1 MSRERRHDLQEATVA
16 DPTTSVPEGVPVRR
30 LAEPPKRGARSNLA
44 RRLTSLYVGEPS
56 TLGLSEEAARF
67 VADSVE
73 EPDRVRKEEL
83 QRIIPVPMAAG
94 TMHIVRASICALRV
108 SPFMLNPRVAPL
120 GRHPAA
126 SKDAE
131 NVSYWPAADL
141 DDGDGTAE
149 LVLHAGSRSRLTRA
163 IDENQK
169 ALRSNAVG
177 GHWRKS
183 IRELGVRKP
192 VMLVSLGA
200 EVEDGTLRGLVSA
213 EGSTRTVELH
223 NALGIDSREV
233 MLGRF
238 EHLEEVHEVWGEL
251 ARATRS
257 PIGEVSAEQLERARC
272 LFVPAEIIVGFSP
285 AEGGLDDAIEGYLAD
300 VHINP
305 QREWVESAKNDKVGD
320 RVLEHL
326 YRSGE
331 IDRETFYYLAGR
343 LTGEEAEVA
352 GRDPSPA
359 RRAVALAA
367 TFLASSNSAVGRS
380 VGEGVRSATGTDRAS
395 PEKKASIIA
404 ALTYRSVA
412 DDSAP
417 DRRKAELSALER
429 AYRDPV
435 LRDGLDGPG
444 AWRATRRSPARLR
457 DAALKELEKGGPGPA
472 ALEMQVLAAFALV
485 RAGVLQRGRS
495 KQKGGDPRDPQYV
508 LRRATADQRG
518 IHLYFRVLEDYFAG
532 VELARPNLV
541 TGAPE
546 PSPTGD
552 PVPLDGA
559 FIRDAF
565 RDGGSGREPDAGT
578 TAKGTQGDRPAAG
591 KENKVPPER
600 ELDSAI
606 RSVVDRT
613 RQMTAGLEELE
624 LVIDDEGPLIER
636 EGLEEETAD
645 ELTGML
651 SAALGRV
658 AELKRVHTK
667 RYAALEA
674 LTERDETED
683 GDDDDDE

>member
-1 MSRERRHDLQEATVA
+1 MA
-16 DPTTSVPEGVPVRR
+16 DSSTSILEGVPPRR
-30 LAEPPKRGARSNLA
+30 LAEPPKRSARNNLA
-44 RRLTSLYVGEPS
+44 RRLMSLYVGDPS
-56 TLGLSEEAARF
+56 TLGLSEESARF
-67 VADSVE
+67 IADSVE

-83 QRIIPVPMAAG
+83 QRIIPIPTVAG
-94 TMHIVRASICALRV
+94 TLHIVRANICALRV
-108 SPFMLNPRVAPL
+108 TPYMLNPRVAPL

-126 SKDAE
+126 ARDPE
-131 NVSYWPAADL
+131 NVSYWPATDL
-141 DDGDGTAE
+141 ENGDGTAE
-149 LVLHAGSRSRLTRA
+149 LLLHAGDYSRLTRA

-200 EVEDGTLRGLVSA
+200 EVDDTTLRGLISA

-238 EHLEEVHEVWGEL
+238 ESLEKVHLVWAEL

-257 PIGEVSAEQLERARC
+257 PISEVTAEQLERARC
-272 LFVPAEIIVGFSP
+272 LFMPAEIVVGFSP
-285 AEGGLDDAIEGYLAD
+285 ANGGLDDAIEGYLAD

-305 QREWVESAKNDKVGD
+305 QREWVESAKNDKIGD

-343 LTGEEAEVA
+343 LTTEEAEAA
-352 GRDPSPA
+352 GKDPAPA
-359 RRAVALAA
+359 RRATALASY
-367 TFLASSNSAVGRS
+367 FLAPSNSAMGRS
-380 VGEGVRSATGTDRAS
+380 VGEGIRNATGTDRAS
-395 PEKKASIIA
+395 HEKKAAIVA
-404 ALTYRSVA
+404 ALAYRSVA
-412 DDSAP
+412 EDPQP
-417 DRRKAELSALER
+417 DQKKAELSALER

-435 LRDGLDGPG
+435 LRDALAEPKP
-444 AWRATRRSPARLR
+444 WRATRRSPARLR

-472 ALEMQVLAAFALV
+472 ALELQALASFALV
-485 RAGVLQRGRS
+485 RGGVLQRGRS
-495 KQKGGDPRDPQYV
+495 KQQKGDPRDPQYI
-508 LRRATADQRG
+508 LRRATADPRG
-518 IHLYFRVLEDYFAG
+518 IHLYYRVLEDYLAG
-532 VELARPNLV
+532 AELTRPDLV
-541 TGAPE
+541 TGTPE

-552 PVPLDGA
+552 PVPLDET
-559 FIRDAF
+559 FIRDTF
-565 RDGGSGREPDAGT
+565 REGANQKELTSGTAAADQPQET
-578 TAKGTQGDRPAAG
+578 TAESETEK
-591 KENKVPPER
+591 KVAPER
-600 ELDSAI
+600 ELDSAV
-606 RSVVDRT
+606 RGLVDRT
-613 RQMTAGLEELE
+613 RQMTAAIEELE
-624 LVIDDEGPLIER
+624 LITDEDGPLIER

-645 ELTGML
+645 EITTML

-674 LTERDETED
+674 LSERDETED
-683 GDDDDDE
+683 GDDNDDE